1 MKKIV
6 LMAAVAAGAT
16 LMAAEF
22 KPADV
27 LVYTRWQY
35 VKNQKTG
42 EVAKGGT
49 ALVNDLYLVPV
60 TVSSGQQ
67 KNPEDLDGRVKKSFK
82 KLVLIDAMK
91 IATEGAG
98 NARTMNMVLAGALSA
113 LCPFKEELWLKA
125 MAEMLSGP
133 KAKLLEVNKKA
144 FALGRAAVEV

>member
-49 ALVNDLYLVPV
+49 APWSKPYHHESTEQGAEEVRRYFTANGLSCLVTDDP
-60 TVSSGQQ
+60 
-67 KNPEDLDGRVKKSFK
+67 
-82 KLVLIDAMK
+82 
-91 IATEGAG
+91 
-98 NARTMNMVLAGALSA
+98 
-113 LCPFKEELWLKA
+113 
-125 MAEMLSGP
+125 
-133 KAKLLEVNKKA
+133 
-144 FALGRAAVEV
+144 AVFT